1 MRVAPAGLCCLTL
14 VACAAQSPHFS
25 GTVQTEYVSVGSQ
38 VGGRVIETDVA
49 AGTTVKRGAVIV
61 RLDPSLPQAT
71 YNQAVAQAR
80 AADAALRALQ
90 SGTLP
95 SQIEQARGA
104 SLASGATYTQTIA
117 GANERLRAARAALAN
132 AHAAQRLADHDY
144 TRTASLART
153 GDVSRQSLDQ
163 ARAARDQ
170 ARANVRQAQAQLAQL
185 ERADL
190 PGQTASAL
198 ANARAARGSYQATLA
213 GSTSQIAQAAAQAR
227 SADAAAAHALA
238 ELREATVY
246 STVDGVVASFNL
258 HPGDMLAENQPAAV
272 IDTFADPYVY
282 IYASQNDLGRVRAAK
297 SLVVHSDAGAG
308 TFSGTVEAYDR
319 TAQFTPQNVETADQ
333 RAELVYGVK
342 IRIHDPQHKLL
353 DGTTVTVDLQ

>member
-1 MRVAPAGLCCLTL
+1 MRVAPAGLCCLAL
-14 VACAAQSPHFS
+14 VACAAQSGHFS

-38 VGGRVIETDVA
+38 VGGRVIQTGVA

-61 RLDPSLPQAT
+61 RLDPALPQAT
-71 YNQAVAQAR
+71 YDQALAQER
-80 AADAALRALQ
+80 AADAALHALQ
-90 SGTLP
+90 TGTLP

-117 GANERLRAARAALAN
+117 GANDRIRAARATLAN
-132 AHAAQRLADHDY
+132 ALAGERLADHDY
-144 TRTASLART
+144 ARTASLAQS

-170 ARANVRQAQAQLAQL
+170 AHANVRQAHAQLAQL
-185 ERADL
+185 ERADI

-198 ANARAARGSYQATLA
+198 ANASAAHGSYQAVLA
-213 GSTSQIAQAAAQAR
+213 GSTPQLAQAQAQAR
-227 SADAAAAHALA
+227 SAKAAAAHALA
-238 ELREATVY
+238 DLREATVY

-258 HPGDMLAENQPAAV
+258 HPGDMLVANQTAAV

-282 IYASQNDLGRVRAAK
+282 IYASQNDLERIRSAK
-297 SLVVHSDAGAG
+297 SLSVHSDAGAG
-308 TFSGTVEAYDR
+308 TFAGTVEAYDR

-353 DGTTVTVDLQ
+353 DGTTVTVEPQ

>member
-1 MRVAPAGLCCLTL
+1 MRVAPAGLFLLAL
-14 VACAAQSPHFS
+14 VSCAAPAYHFS

-49 AGTTVKRGAVIV
+49 AGRPVKRGAVIV
-61 RLDPSLPQAT
+61 RLDPAMPQAT
-71 YNQAVAQAR
+71 YEQAIAQAH
-80 AADAALRALQ
+80 AAQAALRALQ
-90 SGTLP
+90 RGTLP
-95 SQIEQARGA
+95 SQIAQARGA
-104 SLASGATYTQTIA
+104 SAATGASYTQTVR
-117 GANERLRAARAALAN
+117 GAADRLRAARATLAN
-132 AHAAQRLADHDY
+132 ALAAERLADHDY
-144 TRTASLART
+144 ARTSSLAQS

-170 ARANVRQAQAQLAQL
+170 AHANVRQARAQLAQL

-198 ANARAARGSYQATLA
+198 ANATAAQRSYQATLTGA
-213 GSTSQIAQAAAQAR
+213 TSQLAQAQAQLRTAQA
-227 SADAAAAHALA
+227 SAAHAQA

-246 STVDGVVASFNL
+246 APADGVVASFNL
-258 HPGDMLAENQPAAV
+258 HPGDMLAPNQPAAV
-272 IDTFADPYVY
+272 IDTFANPYVY
-282 IYASQNDLGRVRAAK
+282 IYASQSDLERIRAAR
-297 SLVVHSDAGAG
+297 SLRVTSDAGAG
-308 TFSGTVEAYDR
+308 TFTGTVEAFDR

-342 IRIHDPQHKLL
+342 VRIADPQHKLL